1 MKVKYFINKQLCCS
15 NDFKMLLG
23 IIYICHYFAQL
34 YLFYKY
40 NILIVTSTM
49 MYYVLKVKIIVFM
62 EEKKMVFW

>member
-1 MKVKYFINKQLCCS
+1 
-15 NDFKMLLG
+15 MLLG